1 MSVKIHKQR
10 GFSIL
15 IAIALVI
22 LFALLGAYMA
32 TLTTVSGINTAGSAG
47 AMQAWFAA
55 RSGVDWAVHRALNLN
70 TCTGVNG
77 QTLNFSGAAVSGFQ
91 SAISC
96 SETTGITEGPD
107 TYNIYNI
114 SSLARRGS
122 PGQENFVSRNISV
135 TITDRNAP

>member
-1 MSVKIHKQR
+1 MSINLYRQK
-10 GFSIL
+10 GFSVL
-15 IAIALVI
+15 IAIALVV
-22 LFALLGAYMA
+22 LFSLLGAYMA

-55 RSGVDWAVHRALNLN
+55 RSGVDWAVHRALTLN

-77 QTLNFSGAAVSGFQ
+77 QILNFSGGSMTGFQ

-114 SSLARRGS
+114 SSLATRGAV
-122 PGQENFVSRNISV
+122 GQENFVSRNITV
-135 TITDRNAP
+135 TVTDRGAP